1 MSRLPIASGLEPGL
15 ESGLC
20 VSPEIMRILDYAEE
34 KIKKEDIEKNKYF
47 NENEILIQIKDFAG
61 TQSNTI
67 RVDTYTTI
75 FDLKELIGSTMNIP
89 PHFRNKIIILNDLSD
104 INQINNQNQEK
115 PKIFVIYFILG
126 VCSNDKASRLLPTQ
140 TINGGRKGNKIK
152 KSRKVRNINININKN
167 KRKKQKTKRY

>member
-15 ESGLC
+15 EPGLC
-20 VSPEIMRILDYAEE
+20 VSPEIMRILDDAEE

-67 RVDTYTTI
+67 RVDTYTNI
-75 FDLKELIGSTMNIP
+75 FELKELIGSTMNIP
-89 PHFRNKIIILNDLSD
+89 AHFRNKIIILNDLSD
-104 INQINNQNQEK
+104 INRINNQNQEK

-152 KSRKVRNINININKN
+152 KSRKVRNINKN